1 MQCRCGERIIASY
14 TRAHLESMKI
24 LEGILIQTSSIYQL
38 LQKQFKIA
46 EDERIRK
53 AMAGDSLDQI
63 KTSANSLDLHDLN
76 DILKSTDT
84 SVGNQEN
91 ISENSEQNSGLGL
104 SDIMDVVDT
113 VDDVAD
119 LTRGKRI

>member
-53 AMAGDSLDQI
+53 AMAGDSLD
-63 KTSANSLDLHDLN
+63 
-76 DILKSTDT
+76 
-84 SVGNQEN
+84 
-91 ISENSEQNSGLGL
+91 
-104 SDIMDVVDT
+104 
-113 VDDVAD
+113 
-119 LTRGKRI
+119 

>member
-38 LQKQFKIA
+38 LQKQFNIA
-46 EDERIRK
+46 EEERIRK
-53 AMAGDSLDQI
+53 AMSGDSLDQH
-63 KTSANSLDLHDLN
+63 KTSANTLDLHDLN

-91 ISENSEQNSGLGL
+91 ISENSEQNSELGL